1 MTNPVR
7 AYRLLIAAFAITAI
21 APLGAQKQ
29 PATLAAPDPVTIT
42 EASIRG
48 HMEFL
53 AGDAMQGRGSGTVD
67 EWRTAEYIA
76 SNLRR
81 WGLEPMGDDGG
92 YVQKISTGRNTAA
105 SAPVLVVGSLS
116 LTHGREMLVQSI
128 NKGAVSG
135 PLFRYVPGAKVPD
148 GAFVFVP
155 DGATVDN
162 AAITN
167 AAGVMTVE
175 TPQIRTQWAATGGRM
190 PAAAAAGGAR
200 GGGAPAPA
208 VVRIVLD
215 KATHAAL
222 AGMVNG
228 TKVDFQCVVQPG
240 YTWNAAARITGT
252 DPAMKDDVILLGAHI
267 DHLGV
272 RPGATG
278 ADAIFNGADDDASGV
293 TAVLELAEA
302 LSKAPKGKRTIVFG
316 FFGSEESGGAGA
328 NHFVVK
334 PVIPLDKI
342 KAMLQ
347 FEMLGRPDPLV
358 PADTLWL
365 TGYERSNLGVELA
378 KQGAKLVQDPHPDQS
393 FFTRSDNIR
402 FAYEGVISHTVS
414 SFNLHKDYHQAS
426 DEVKTIDFPYMTKSI
441 KSMFAPVVWLS
452 NSTFVPTWYENCRP
466 VRGQGGRG
474 GAAAPGAPPA
484 PQPPACHANGKAPG
498 K

>member
-1 MTNPVR
+1 MKSVVK
-7 AYRLLIAAFAITAI
+7 LVILVVGLSAATVT
-21 APLGAQKQ
+21 AQKK
-29 PATLAAPDPVTIT
+29 LVKAPPIDASSIT
-42 EASIRG
+42 EAAIRG

-53 AGDAMQGRGSGTVD
+53 ASDAMQGRGSGTAD

-76 SNLRR
+76 SHLRR
-81 WGLEPMGDDGG
+81 LGLEPMGDDGG
-92 YVQKISTGRNTAA
+92 YVQKIATGRNSAA
-105 SAPVLVVGSLS
+105 APPVLVTGSQVLM
-116 LTHGREMLVQSI
+116 HGREMIVQSI

-135 PLFRYVPGAKVPD
+135 ALFRYTPGGKVPD

-155 DGATVDN
+155 DGVTVDN
-162 AAITN
+162 AAIAN
-167 AAGVMTVE
+167 AAAVMTLE
-175 TPQIRTQWAATGGRM
+175 TPQVRAQWATTGGRL
-190 PAAAAAGGAR
+190 PTAAAAGGGRA
-200 GGGAPAPA
+200 GGTPAPA
-208 VVRIVLD
+208 LVRIVLD
-215 KATHAAL
+215 KASHAAV
-222 AGMVNG
+222 AGMVDG
-228 TKVDFQCVVQPG
+228 TKLDFQCAVQPG

-252 DPAMKDDVILLGAHI
+252 DPVMKDDVILLGAHL
-267 DHLGV
+267 DHVGV
-272 RPGATG
+272 RPGAAG

-293 TAVLELAEA
+293 TAVLALAEA
-302 LSKAPKGKRTIVFG
+302 LSKTPKPKRTIVFG

-365 TGYERSNLGVELA
+365 TGYERSNLGAELA
-378 KQGAKLVQDPHPDQS
+378 RQGAKLVQDPHPQES

-441 KSMFAPVVWLS
+441 TSMFAPVVWLA
-452 NSTFVPTWYENCRP
+452 NAPFVPTWYENCRP
-466 VRGQGGRG
+466 IRGQGGRG
-474 GAAAPGAPPA
+474 GAAAP
-484 PQPPACHANGKAPG
+484 QPPPCHANGKAPV